1 MTGGEENV
9 ISVKILDITGK
20 LRDEDG
26 KEYMEMVMEIQDEER
41 KGEIVCRRTYVTKE
55 EESQ

>member
-41 KGEIVCRRTYVTKE
+41 KGEIVCRRTYVMKE